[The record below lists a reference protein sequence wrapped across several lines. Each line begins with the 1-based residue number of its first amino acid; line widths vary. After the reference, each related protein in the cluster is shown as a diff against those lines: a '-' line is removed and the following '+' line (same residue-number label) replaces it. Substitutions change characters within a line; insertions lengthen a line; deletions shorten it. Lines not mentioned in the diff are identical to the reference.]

1 MFCHLQH
8 TMLQRAG
15 VAAPE
20 QEMVVCILDNRGV
33 GNSSSPVKQ
42 QAYSTTL
49 MAQDALAVMVRRS
62 RSFSLEGGVLQA
74 GAWWAAPC
82 MFPAAQNMLHACISC
97 VAELVCMG
105 GDTCCAHTV

>member
-1 MFCHLQH
+1 MR
-8 TMLQRAG
+8 QRAG

-49 MAQDALAVMVRRS
+49 MAQDALAVMVR
-62 RSFSLEGGVLQA
+62 
-74 GAWWAAPC
+74 GA
-82 MFPAAQNMLHACISC
+82 
-97 VAELVCMG
+97 
-105 GDTCCAHTV
+105 

>member
-1 MFCHLQH
+1 M
-8 TMLQRAG
+8 
-15 VAAPE
+15 
-20 QEMVVCILDNRGV
+20 CILDNRGV

-74 GAWWAAPC
+74 GAWWAH
-82 MFPAAQNMLHACISC
+82 PACFLQRR
-97 VAELVCMG
+97 
-105 GDTCCAHTV
+105 TCCMHAYHVLLNWFAWAATRAARTLCSHHRLERLRHVF